1 MDTTFMNSTNSK
13 TCNPNNINLDKM
25 NLSMSL
31 SEMLTFENQMQVK
44 RKLSE
49 PANQLL

>member
-13 TCNPNNINLDKM
+13 TCNPNINLDKM